1 MKRFEQRWIDVA
13 GHRLSVREGGNG
25 PPVVLVHGLVVAGD
39 YLMPLADEMA
49 GSYRVFIP
57 EMPGFGKSEGPED
70 VLDIGEL
77 GRVLK
82 LFVDAAGL
90 EQPPLIGNSLGCQII
105 VHALRQY
112 PDCGS
117 RAVLVGPTMDANRR
131 TTIQQAAMLVANNP
145 RRSLSLGAI
154 IIKDFFKAGVGR
166 TWKTFRFALHDKYE
180 LFLPLIRT
188 PTLVVRGSRDRTVS
202 REWAMQVAD
211 LLPNGVYRELPDV
224 AHTANHSAP
233 EQLLRVMRPFLDEHI
248 RDVAPATGG
257 AAPSGID

>member
-1 MKRFEQRWIDVA
+1 MKRFEQRWIEVA
-13 GHRLSVREGGNG
+13 GHRLSVREGVKG
-25 PPVVLVHGLVVAGD
+25 PAVVLVHGLVVAGD
-39 YLMPLADEMA
+39 YMMPLAEEMA

-57 EMPGFGKSEGPED
+57 EMPGFGKSEGPD
-70 VLDIGEL
+70 RVLDIGEL

-82 LFVDAAGL
+82 LFIDAAGL

-105 VHALRQY
+105 AHALRQY

-117 RAVLVGPTMDANRR
+117 CAVLVGPTMDANRR
-131 TTIQQAAMLVANNP
+131 TTVQQAFRLVANNP

-154 IIKDFFKAGVGR
+154 IIKDFLKAGVGR
-166 TWKTFRFALHDKYE
+166 TWKTFRFALHDEYE

-202 REWAMQVAD
+202 RDWATQVAN

-233 EQLLRVMRPFLDEHI
+233 VQLLRVMRPFLDEHI
-248 RDVAPATGG
+248 RDVVASPGDAPQPGN
-257 AAPSGID
+257 D